1 MTVYFRV
8 FYKLNQN
15 MLKRKPL
22 LILLLLSFFALNTSF
37 GQDISLQQKGTVDVY
52 YVHGDYNWKK
62 IPKEKAIPMVFGTHG
77 NRNFGQDEQTYYA
90 MDNFES
96 LVVHFRAWALI
107 GDLIMHP
114 TVYWSINKEF
124 LRGEK
129 HSVSY
134 QKISKYPDL
143 VKRYEAIRPR
153 SFRAILGLGLNPE
166 DKYAGGGYAWFKV
179 NDNDVIIYASKKSPY
194 TFPTAPGNIGQ
205 GMILKTD
212 LPTNTSFSFVTDFNQ
227 FKVTNDKAKHVK
239 HLNGVARVSG
249 SYAYNELQ
257 KGTVKAIRTFE
268 NQNIYLKITWPLEAI
283 DRIHETYLKYERGE
297 ASPLDKLN
305 EEVAKDQQRP
315 FGSDNEWAEPVEDD
329 LKGIEPFIDYK
340 SRRMH
345 LQKPNGSIVK
355 AFDMDTYSGLR
366 KVNEKS
372 SSYFMINSSNSG
384 KSYQSRNNYHLL
396 DKRGNFLKVNGE
408 ENFASIQ
415 TLDNGNLVFSKNTS
429 ESLYE
434 DELFLGGNISGE
446 LFSSQSGA
454 ASAVRDHIRSVKEAR
469 RRKSSGSGVSIGWT
483 NKYNVV
489 KVKEIVTD
497 AQLKVI
503 SSTEGYRIF

>member
-1 MTVYFRV
+1 MF
-8 FYKLNQN
+8 
-15 MLKRKPL
+15 KRKPTL
-22 LILLLLSFFALNTSF
+22 VLLLLSFFALNTSL
-37 GQDISLQQKGTVDVY
+37 GQDITLQQKGTVDVY
-52 YVHGDYNWKK
+52 YVHGSYNWKN

-77 NRNFGQDEQTYYA
+77 NRNFGQDEATYYA

-96 LVVHFRAWALI
+96 LVVHFRAWTLI

-143 VKRYEAIRPR
+143 VKRYEAIRPK

-194 TFPTAPGNIGQ
+194 TFPTAPANIGQ

-212 LPTNTSFSFVTDFNQ
+212 LPTNTSFSFVTNFNE
-227 FKVTNDKAKHVK
+227 FKVTADKRNHVK
-239 HLNGVARVSG
+239 HLNGVSRVSG

-268 NQNIYLKITWPLEAI
+268 NQNIYLKITWPLDAI
-283 DRIHETYLKYERGE
+283 DQIHETYLKYERGE
-297 ASPLDKLN
+297 ASPLEKLN
-305 EEVAKDQQRP
+305 EEMAKNQRGP
-315 FGSDNEWAEPVEDD
+315 FQADNEWAEPVEDD
-329 LKGIEPFIDYK
+329 LKGVEPFTDYK

-345 LQKPNGSIVK
+345 LQKPNGSVVK
-355 AFDMDTYSGLR
+355 RFDMDHYSGLR
-366 KVNEKS
+366 KINDNS
-372 SSYFMINSSNSG
+372 SSYFIIESQRTG
-384 KSYQSRNNYHLL
+384 DSYRSRNKSHLL
-396 DKRGNFLKVNGE
+396 DKRGNFLKLHGE
-408 ENFASIQ
+408 ENFSGIE
-415 TLDNGNLVFSKNTS
+415 TLSNGNLKFTKNTS

-434 DELFLGGNISGE
+434 DKLFLGGRVSDEI
-446 LFSSQSGA
+446 FSSEYA
-454 ASAVRDHIRSVKEAR
+454 ATSAIKTHISEIEEAR
-469 RRKSSGSGVSIGWT
+469 RRKSGSGVSIGWT
-483 NKYNVV
+483 TTFNVV

-497 AQLKVI
+497 AQLKII
-503 SSTEGYRIF
+503 SAKEGYKVY